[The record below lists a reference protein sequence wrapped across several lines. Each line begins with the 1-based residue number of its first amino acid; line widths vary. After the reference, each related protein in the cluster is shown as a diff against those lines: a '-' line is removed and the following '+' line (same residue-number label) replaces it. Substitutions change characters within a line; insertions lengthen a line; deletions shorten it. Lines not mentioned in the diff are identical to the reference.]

1 MGMNPNKMHSIPF
14 KKFISKKKENTNDK
28 DKDKDKTN
36 NDNDKD
42 KEKQQTEQKNEE
54 NNGVP
59 HGENTEKIE
68 ENQNKIE
75 TN

>member
-28 DKDKDKTN
+28 DKDKTN
-36 NDNDKD
+36 IDNDK
-42 KEKQQTEQKNEE
+42 KKQQKKKKKEE
-54 NNGVP
+54 NNEIP
-59 HGENTEKIE
+59 PGENTEKIE
-68 ENQNKIE
+68 ENKNKIE

>member
-28 DKDKDKTN
+28 DKDKTN
-36 NDNDKD
+36 IDNDNK
-42 KEKQQTEQKNEE
+42 KQQIEQKKEE
-54 NNGVP
+54 NNEIP
-59 HGENTEKIE
+59 PGENTEKIE
-68 ENQNKIE
+68 ENKNKIE